1 MTPKEYLNQ
10 VYRIDRRINV
20 TLAKIEKMRASLYK
34 IGAGGSSVPAQR
46 QSSDSLGAAVA
57 KVLDYEKNANR
68 LIDKLVTKRLEIEN
82 AIKGVQD
89 AAQRE
94 VLERRYLL
102 FQRWGSRFDE
112 RTGEYVKG
120 IAESMGYSER
130 QIYRLHGKAL
140 KNVSV
145 NVSER
150 QL

>member
-1 MTPKEYLNQ
+1 MTTKEYLNQ

-68 LIDKLVTKRLEIEN
+68 LIDELVMKRLEIEN

-102 FQRWGSRFDE
+102 FQRWESRFDE

>member
-1 MTPKEYLNQ
+1 MTAKEYLNQ

-68 LIDKLVTKRLEIEN
+68 LIDELVTKRLEIEN

-94 VLERRYLL
+94 ILERRYLL
-102 FQRWGSRFDE
+102 FQPQGKRE
-112 RTGEYVKG
+112 LKG
-120 IAESMGYSER
+120 LR
-130 QIYRLHGKAL
+130 
-140 KNVSV
+140 NVY
-145 NVSER
+145 
-150 QL
+150 QGGTKLDD

>member
-1 MTPKEYLNQ
+1 MTTKEYLNQ

-68 LIDKLVTKRLEIEN
+68 LIDELVTKRLEIEN

-102 FQRWGSRFDE
+102 FQRWESRFDE

>member
-1 MTPKEYLNQ
+1 MTTKEYLNQ

-46 QSSDSLGAAVA
+46 QSSDSLGAAIA
-57 KVLDYEKNANR
+57 KVMDYEKNANR
-68 LIDKLVTKRLEIEN
+68 LIDELVTKRLEIEN

-89 AAQRE
+89 AVQRE

-102 FQRWGSRFDE
+102 FQRWESRFDE

-145 NVSER
+145 NVSEM

>member
-68 LIDKLVTKRLEIEN
+68 LIDELVTKRLEIEN

-102 FQRWGSRFDE
+102 FQRWESRFDE

>member
-1 MTPKEYLNQ
+1 MTTKEYLNQ
-10 VYRIDRRINV
+10 VYRIDCRINV

-46 QSSDSLGAAVA
+46 QSSDSLGAAIA
-57 KVLDYEKNANR
+57 KVMDYEKNANR
-68 LIDKLVTKRLEIEN
+68 LIDELVTKRLEIEN

-89 AAQRE
+89 AVQRE

-102 FQRWGSRFDE
+102 FQRWKSRFDE

-145 NVSER
+145 NVSEM

>member
-1 MTPKEYLNQ
+1 MTTKEYLNQ

-46 QSSDSLGAAVA
+46 QSSDSLGAAIA
-57 KVLDYEKNANR
+57 KVMDYEKNANR
-68 LIDKLVTKRLEIEN
+68 LIDELVTKRLEIEN

-89 AAQRE
+89 AVQRE

-102 FQRWGSRFDE
+102 FQRWESRFDE